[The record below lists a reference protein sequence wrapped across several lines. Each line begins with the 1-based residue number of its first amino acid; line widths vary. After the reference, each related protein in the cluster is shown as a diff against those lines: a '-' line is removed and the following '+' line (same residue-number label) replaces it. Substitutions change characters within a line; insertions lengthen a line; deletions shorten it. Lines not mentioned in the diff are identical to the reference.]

1 MVGMQ
6 TLTRK
11 SVPLD
16 ADELALAHAIQS
28 GATPE
33 RAAIEA
39 LVGPLPVHV
48 SEAQAIS
55 TLIALGAARVKEE
68 TIRAGYAALAATLD
82 DEDRQFAAAQRARR
96 ARMTD

>member
-1 MVGMQ
+1 MQ

-16 ADELALAHAIQS
+16 TDELALAHAIQS

-39 LVGPLPVHV
+39 LVGPLPAHV
-48 SEAQAIS
+48 SEAQVIGA
-55 TLIALGAARVKEE
+55 LIALGAARVKEE
-68 TIRAGYAALAATLD
+68 TIHAGYAALAATLD